1 MANIMIKCPKT
12 RKLVSTGMSM
22 DKESFDTAKLEGI
35 TMRCPA
41 CREYHIWSKKDAV
54 LTD

>member
-1 MANIMIKCPKT
+1 MAEIVIKCPKT

-22 DKESFDTAKLEGI
+22 DKESFETAKLEGN

-41 CREYHIWSKKDAV
+41 CRDYHIWSKNDAV
-54 LTD
+54 LRD